1 MDLLFLASFQLR
13 LVDELAV
20 ETADSGAIER
30 ISRHAISRDHCWA
43 CMLCSSGV
51 GAVIYLQLKDAR
63 HVLVKRYPLLLSR
76 DKCLP
81 CE

>member
-1 MDLLFLASFQLR
+1 MDLLSLASFQLR
-13 LVDELAV
+13 LIGELAA

-43 CMLCSSGV
+43 HMLCSSDV

-63 HVLVKRYPLLLSR
+63 HVLVKCYPLLY
-76 DKCLP
+76 DP
-81 CE
+81 